1 MRRRPWT
8 PWSRSSP
15 KKRSSLVA
23 DYLKLDGVAASEG
36 AALGRAFVHVPH
48 ELKLERESISKD
60 AVEDELKRFKN
71 AIEAVVRDLSDTAE
85 RLREGGSES
94 EAGIFEAHDE
104 MAEDP
109 EFQEG
114 VEERVR
120 NLESPEA
127 AVISVGEEF
136 AGMFAAMEDEYLS
149 ARADDVRD
157 VASQIATELMGGKK
171 SGLETLAE
179 PSVILARNLAPS
191 DTARIP
197 QGIALGFVIAE
208 GSRTSHVSIMARSFG
223 IPAVVG
229 VGGALEDALGAEVV
243 VLDGTEGYAIA
254 NPDAATI
261 SQFEEKQ
268 RDAAA
273 EAALLEEYKHI
284 EARTKDGR
292 RIEVAANIGSAEET
306 EGALAWGAEG
316 VGLFRT
322 EFLFMQRPDLPSEE
336 EQYEAYRK
344 VAEAFGEKPVIIRTM
359 DVGGDKDLPGVDQ
372 PVEEN
377 PFLGWRGI
385 RMCLDVPE
393 LFKPQLRALLR
404 AASYGNLRIMFP
416 MVVDAVELRAAKQIL
431 EECRQEL
438 TNEGTEFGE
447 LEVGVMVETPAAA
460 VRAQDIAPE
469 VSFFSI
475 GTNDLVQY
483 TLAADRGNERL
494 TRLQSPDH
502 PAVLD
507 LIGQTCKAAREAG
520 IWVGV
525 CGEAAG
531 DPKMAPKLVELGVT
545 ELSMSAPSIPRAKK
559 VVSEIGK

>member
-1 MRRRPWT
+1 MMAGTR
-8 PWSRSSP
+8 
-15 KKRSSLVA
+15 LA
-23 DYLKLDGVAASEG
+23 GVAASEG
-36 AALGRAFVHVPH
+36 VAVGPAFVHVSK
-48 ELKLERESISKD
+48 ELKPERENIPEVEGEEELGRFQS
-60 AVEDELKRFKN
+60 AVE
-71 AIEAVVRDLSDTAE
+71 AVAKKLSATAE
-85 RLREGGSES
+85 EMREGGSEK
-94 EAGIFEAHDE
+94 EAGIFEAHVE

-109 EFQEG
+109 EFQSE

-157 VASQIATELMGGKK
+157 VASQIAADLMGGGAT
-171 SGLETLAE
+171 GLETLAE
-179 PSVILARNLAPS
+179 PSVILAVNLAPS

-197 QGIALGFVIAE
+197 KGMGLGFLISE
-208 GSRTSHVSIMARSFG
+208 GSRTSHVSIMARSMG

-229 VGGALEDALGAEVV
+229 VGSELEKALIAKVV
-243 VLDGTEGYAIA
+243 ALDGVEGYAIA
-254 NPDAATI
+254 DPDSDTI
-261 SQFEEKQ
+261 SAFEKKQ
-268 RDAAA
+268 KDIAA
-273 EAALLEEYKHI
+273 EAALLEEYKHV
-284 EARTKDGR
+284 EARTSDGHR
-292 RIEVAANIGSAEET
+292 VEVSANIGSAKEAED
-306 EGALAWGAEG
+306 ALSWGAEG

-322 EFLFMQRPDLPSEE
+322 EFLFMERPELPSEE

-344 VAEAFGEKPVIIRTM
+344 VAEAFGEKPVIIRTL

-372 PVEEN
+372 PQEEN

-404 AASYGNLRIMFP
+404 AAVYGNLKIMFP
-416 MVVDAVELRAAKQIL
+416 MIVDNVELRGAKKIL

-438 TNEGTEFGE
+438 KSEGKEVGE
-447 LEVGVMVETPAAA
+447 LEVGIMVETPAAA
-460 VRAQDIAPE
+460 IRAEDIAPE

-494 TRLQSPDH
+494 TRLQSADH

-507 LIGQTCKAAREAG
+507 LIGKTCEAAREAG

-531 DPKMAPKLVELGVT
+531 EPALIPRLVELGVA

-559 VVSEIGK
+559 IVSEL